1 MPTSKSVSSN
11 FYLSFFKFLSG
22 NILLDLILT
31 MQMSYSISTLRF
43 FFHELKLLGQHNF
56 SLRQLSW
63 EPNYVFANLRIITI
77 VVTLEKR
84 EIITKHRKFSG
95 ISI

>member
-31 MQMSYSISTLRF
+31 MQISYSISTLRF
-43 FFHELKLLGQHNF
+43 FPRVETPWPT
-56 SLRQLSW
+56 QL
-63 EPNYVFANLRIITI
+63 FIKTI
-77 VVTLEKR
+77 VMGTELR
-84 EIITKHRKFSG
+84 LCKFENYNDSCNT
-95 ISI
+95 